1 MSQPSYPYVVT
12 IATPGPRGPQGEQGP
27 SGSQGP
33 QGEPGVTTP
42 GGNNTE
48 IQFNN
53 GGAFGG
59 NPNFTYDLSNNI
71 VTLTGSF
78 TISSSNTFT
87 NIGPAV
93 FSGNISASSI
103 YVSESLIVN
112 NSPVLTSTNGTAS
125 YSNSSSY
132 AITASYALNSEN
144 IDTSSIAT
152 TGSNVFVG
160 DQTIDGVLI
169 INNPG
174 LISASRLDGSN
185 YNASE
190 LYYNDGTTEG
200 YVGIF
205 NGGYVYNTLND
216 GVNYNEFQIYGDKA
230 ISLQPIEAPSF
241 TGSLQGTADYAVTAS
256 YVGLIPGDGISISG
270 KTITSKLTTI
280 NGIAPTSN
288 GNVSVNLAYTITGN
302 SSSLVASSSGAITS
316 SISDGS
322 IWVIAGDVDPNNN
335 GDTYIF
341 VASSSLATPPG
352 VGQWLPIAPLDTAA
366 GDARYLKLTPQSP
379 LAGALNLGG
388 YNINNVG
395 VMSGS
400 VLGNVQGTS
409 SWATSASQAV
419 TASHA
424 LTTRTAGSNGNI
436 QYRLSATQLGSVPV
450 LRYVGGLLTGTGSF
464 SGSFVGTFNGPLI
477 GTASHA
483 STASLAPNYVLN
495 SATSSFATL
504 SGSNG
509 FTGNNTFNS
518 NVDIGTS
525 LVGAQLTINGS
536 SSQDTPLFIKAI
548 GKTRLKIQSLG
559 SSVDTGFILNNN
571 AAGDMWSMITS
582 ASGAPSPFYIRNEY
596 LGQNVLSINPN
607 SNAVAINGALT
618 VTGNVSA
625 TSSWASSAS
634 YALTASYVDTA
645 SYAYTSSQAITASIA
660 QTASFIP
667 TGTYQVTASWA
678 ISSSQAISA
687 STAQTASFLPVNT
700 YQITASRA
708 VSASNAITASYALA
722 VAGAGS
728 PGGNPSEIQFNNA
741 GVFGGV
747 PTLTYTGSILRVTG
761 SFTGSL
767 VGSLTGTSSWAE
779 SSSRALT
786 TSYALTSA
794 GTVTNAVNAQTASYL
809 INNISN
815 NSDFYGATGTGTTV
829 YVKDAINPLTGLPYG
844 TGGLAAA
851 EARWNL
857 VKERWSIDEIDFTN
871 LTNFPIGGTVTITT
885 GIQTITCSFSDY
897 SYFNTTTSA
906 SAVTQN
912 WKSLVNNERYRSVWA
927 VDAGGG
933 IDPSANPN
941 SWAIWTKFDAI
952 NEIAKDFNNGISAN
966 NALLLG
972 AVATGSKVIIYSK
985 STTPVTASFAGGVTI
1000 SPAPTITRTK
1010 TFNASTI
1017 NMTTDTVDWVALQQA
1032 LYEVETSNVNK
1043 RVLDLG
1049 YEASYILSRGLD
1061 LPTKIGLSGVRAFTI
1076 NGNNSTLTALNN
1088 TRMKLMYR
1096 DVPQQNY
1103 ALSGITSNLDR
1114 INVRDLKFKFSYYPT
1129 RDTNPKTQAVGLML
1143 VGYQCTVENC
1153 DFEGGDI
1160 GLDVQFGL
1168 QTMVRGCK
1176 FNIQNL
1182 FGLAIRNGQWFGA
1195 ELTDAQSNGTIVDSC
1210 RWRLY
1215 DYSGSLAATP
1225 NDPQF
1230 AGLYVAGASDCSLR
1244 NLIFEGGLSS
1254 YVAGAFNRPSTVPNV
1269 KYNNYG
1275 IIVDTLNATTVKD
1288 IEIYNVHFEK
1298 YFYDFAMSI
1307 KMRGESIAYI
1317 GKIAPFTPCR
1327 ILDFGNGPVMMSV
1340 NTKFGRYGN
1349 DSYTSYPKANIENWP
1364 YKPDTRSGVFL
1375 PFITN
1380 NTTSLWRVTD
1390 CIMPVSSQPTN
1401 STAWNAS
1408 GASYYITSSNYTQS
1422 IYDGHYASPT
1432 YNTIQSVYFSGSN
1445 NPVIPIA
1452 SRAIV
1457 SNLFT

>member
-1 MSQPSYPYVVT
+1 MS
-12 IATPGPRGPQGEQGP
+12 
-27 SGSQGP
+27 
-33 QGEPGVTTP
+33 
-42 GGNNTE
+42 E
-48 IQFNN
+48 IIN
-53 GGAFGG
+53 
-59 NPNFTYDLSNNI
+59 
-71 VTLTGSF
+71 LT
-78 TISSSNTFT
+78 
-87 NIGPAV
+87 
-93 FSGNISASSI
+93 
-103 YVSESLIVN
+103 
-112 NSPVLTSTNGTAS
+112 GTAS
-125 YSNSSSY
+125 FAN
-132 AITASYALNSEN
+132 TAR
-144 IDTSSIAT
+144 
-152 TGSNVFVG
+152 
-160 DQTIDGVLI
+160 
-169 INNPG
+169 
-174 LISASRLDGSN
+174 SAS
-185 YNASE
+185 
-190 LYYNDGTTEG
+190 
-200 YVGIF
+200 
-205 NGGYVYNTLND
+205 
-216 GVNYNEFQIYGDKA
+216 
-230 ISLQPIEAPSF
+230 
-241 TGSLQGTADYAVTAS
+241 
-256 YVGLIPGDGISISG
+256 
-270 KTITSKLTTI
+270 
-280 NGIAPTSN
+280 
-288 GNVSVNLAYTITGN
+288 LA
-302 SSSLVASSSGAITS
+302 A
-316 SISDGS
+316 
-322 IWVIAGDVDPNNN
+322 
-335 GDTYIF
+335 
-341 VASSSLATPPG
+341 
-352 VGQWLPIAPLDTAA
+352 
-366 GDARYLKLTPQSP
+366 
-379 LAGALNLGG
+379 
-388 YNINNVG
+388 
-395 VMSGS
+395 
-400 VLGNVQGTS
+400 
-409 SWATSASQAV
+409 SASTV
-419 TASHA
+419 
-424 LTTRTAGSNGNI
+424 RTAGSNGNI

-450 LRYVGGLLTGTGSF
+450 LRYIGGQLSGTGSF
-464 SGSFVGTFNGPLI
+464 SGSFTGLFN
-477 GTASHA
+477 GTASYASNTNINTSIFATTGSNTFQGRQDIYGQTYFYDVTVMSASNYNGGLFSTPIQVNSNTNTRIKITSDA
-483 STASLAPNYVLN
+483 STTAGLNINNNWDVISDYSASSWFFRVKNLSNGRNVVSIDPNTNDITLGANNGNTIGSFVGPLTGTASWADNTTTAITASYITSSNVYGPYGSN
-495 SATSSFATL
+495 SITSASYASQSLSSSYALSSSYSLSSSYALSSSNTLSSSYALSSSYSLSSSFAT
-504 SGSNG
+504 
-509 FTGNNTFNS
+509 
-518 NVDIGTS
+518 TS
-525 LVGAQLTINGS
+525 
-536 SSQDTPLFIKAI
+536 
-548 GKTRLKIQSLG
+548 
-559 SSVDTGFILNNN
+559 
-571 AAGDMWSMITS
+571 
-582 ASGAPSPFYIRNEY
+582 
-596 LGQNVLSINPN
+596 
-607 SNAVAINGALT
+607 
-618 VTGNVSA
+618 
-625 TSSWASSAS
+625 
-634 YALTASYVDTA
+634 
-645 SYAYTSSQAITASIA
+645 
-660 QTASFIP
+660 
-667 TGTYQVTASWA
+667 
-678 ISSSQAISA
+678 
-687 STAQTASFLPVNT
+687 
-700 YQITASRA
+700 SRA
-708 VSASNAITASYALA
+708 VTASNAITASYALA
-722 VAGAGS
+722 VAGGGAGS
-728 PGGNPSEIQFNNA
+728 PGGSNTQIQYNNNGA
-741 GVFGGV
+741 FGGI
-747 PTLTYTGSILRVTG
+747 PTLTYNGTTLTATG

-767 VGSLTGTSSWAE
+767 VGSLTGTASFADT
-779 SSSRALT
+779 SSRAIT
-786 TSYALTSA
+786 ASYALTSA
-794 GTVTNAVNAQTASYL
+794 GTITNAVSASVAQTASFL
-809 INNISN
+809 LNSISN
-815 NSDFYGATGTGTTV
+815 DISFYGATGTGTAV

-844 TGGLAAA
+844 TSGLAAA
-851 EARWNL
+851 EARWDL

-871 LTNFPIGGTVTITT
+871 LANFPIGGTVTITT
-885 GIQTITCSFSDY
+885 GIQTIVCTLSDY

-933 IDPSANPN
+933 VDPSANPN

-952 NEIAKDFNNGISAN
+952 NEIGKDFNNGINAN

-985 STTPVTASFAGGVTI
+985 STTPVTVSFAGGVTI
-1000 SPAPTITRTK
+1000 SPAPTVTRIK

-1032 LYEVETSNVNK
+1032 LYEVETTDANK
-1043 RVLDLG
+1043 RVLNLG
-1049 YEASYILSRGLD
+1049 YGASYILSRGLD

-1168 QTMVRGCK
+1168 QTMIRGCK

-1254 YVAGAFNRPSTVPNV
+1254 YVAGAFNRPSTVSNV

-1380 NTTSLWRVTD
+1380 NATSLWRVTD

-1432 YNTIQSVYFSGSN
+1432 YNTTQSVYFSGSN

-1452 SRAIV
+1452 SRTIV

>member
-59 NPNFTYDLSNNI
+59 NPNFTYDLSSNT

-78 TISSSNTFT
+78 TITSSNTFT
-87 NIGPAV
+87 NIGLAV
-93 FSGNISASSI
+93 FSGSVSASSI

-112 NSPVLTSTNGTAS
+112 NAPVLTSTNGTAS
-125 YSNSSSY
+125 Y
-132 AITASYALNSEN
+132 AVTASYALNSQ
-144 IDTSSIAT
+144 ILDTSSFAT
-152 TGSNVFVG
+152 TGPNTFNG
-160 DQTIDGVLI
+160 DQTIHGQ
-169 INNPG
+169 IN
-174 LISASRLDGSN
+174 LDGGTIAYNLFGGGGIDIVAADGQYAELASSN
-185 YNASE
+185 TQSLVWVDDNGAYIGTDWGNVARQWTFG
-190 LYYNDGTTEG
+190 NDGKLTTPG
-200 YVGIF
+200 
-205 NGGYVYNTLND
+205 
-216 GVNYNEFQIYGDKA
+216 A
-230 ISLQPIEAPSF
+230 IEASAF
-241 TGSLQGTADYAVTAS
+241 TGSLNGIADSAITAS
-256 YVGLIPGDGISISG
+256 YVDLTAGNGISISG
-270 KTITSKLTTI
+270 KTITSRLTTV
-280 NGIAPTSN
+280 NGISPTN
-288 GNVSVNLAYTITGN
+288 GNASINLAYTITGI
-302 SSSLVASSSGAITS
+302 SSSLVASSSGVITS

-322 IWVIAGDVDPNNN
+322 IWVIAGDSDPNNN

-341 VASSSLATPPG
+341 VSQSSLAIPPG
-352 VGQWLPIAPLDTAA
+352 SGQWLPIAPLDTAA
-366 GDARYLKLTPQSP
+366 GDARYLMLNPQSS
-379 LAGALNLGG
+379 LVGNLNLGG
-388 YNINNVG
+388 NNII
-395 VMSGS
+395 SGS
-400 VLGNVQGTS
+400 
-409 SWATSASQAV
+409 
-419 TASHA
+419 
-424 LTTRTAGSNGNI
+424 
-436 QYRLSATQLGSVPV
+436 
-450 LRYVGGLLTGTGSF
+450 
-464 SGSFVGTFNGPLI
+464 LI
-477 GTASHA
+477 GTASFATSA
-483 STASLAPNYVLN
+483 SRALSTLTASYALNAATASVATSAATVRTAGIFGAVQYRINSGTLGGVPTLTYVGGVLRATGSFTGSFIGNLTGTASLASTASYFSGSVLNATSASYAATASLAPNYVLN
-495 SATSSFATL
+495 SDTSSFVTNNQTSSFSTGSFTGSFTGSLLGTSSFAT
-504 SGSNG
+504 
-509 FTGNNTFNS
+509 
-518 NVDIGTS
+518 
-525 LVGAQLTINGS
+525 
-536 SSQDTPLFIKAI
+536 
-548 GKTRLKIQSLG
+548 
-559 SSVDTGFILNNN
+559 
-571 AAGDMWSMITS
+571 
-582 ASGAPSPFYIRNEY
+582 
-596 LGQNVLSINPN
+596 
-607 SNAVAINGALT
+607 
-618 VTGNVSA
+618 
-625 TSSWASSAS
+625 SAS
-634 YALTASYVDTA
+634 YALTASYIDTA
-645 SYAYTSSQAITASIA
+645 SYAYTSSQATSASIA
-660 QTASFIP
+660 QTASFLP
-667 TGTYQVTASWA
+667 LNTYQVTASWA
-678 ISSSQAISA
+678 ASSSQAVS
-687 STAQTASFLPVNT
+687 SSLAQTASFLPLNT
-700 YQITASRA
+700 YQITSSRA
-708 VSASNAITASYALA
+708 VSASNAVTASYALA
-722 VAGAGS
+722 VAGGGS
-728 PGGNPSEIQFNNA
+728 GTPGGSNTQIQYNNN
-741 GVFGGV
+741 GVFGGI
-747 PTLTYTGSILRVTG
+747 PTLTYNGTTLTATG

-767 VGSLTGTSSWAE
+767 VGSLTGTASFADT
-779 SSSRALT
+779 SSRAIT
-786 TSYALTSA
+786 ASYALVSSGTITSA
-794 GTVTNAVNAQTASYL
+794 ASASIAQTASFL
-809 INNISN
+809 LNSISN
-815 NSDFYGATGTGTTV
+815 DISSYGATGTGTAV

-844 TGGLAAA
+844 TGGLVAA
-851 EARWNL
+851 EARWDL

-885 GIQTITCSFSDY
+885 GIQTIVCTLSDY

-952 NEIAKDFNNGISAN
+952 NEIGKDFNNGINAN

-985 STTPVTASFAGGVTI
+985 STTPVTVSFAGGVTI
-1000 SPAPTITRTK
+1000 SPAPTVTRTK

-1032 LYEVETSNVNK
+1032 LYEVETTDVNK

-1049 YEASYILSRGLD
+1049 YGASYILSRGLD

-1168 QTMVRGCK
+1168 QTMIRGCK

-1269 KYNNYG
+1269 KYSHYG

-1340 NTKFGRYGN
+1340 NTKYGKYGN

-1364 YKPDTRSGVFL
+1364 YKPDTKSGVFL

-1380 NTTSLWRVTD
+1380 NATSLWRVTD

-1401 STAWNAS
+1401 GTTWNSS

-1432 YNTIQSVYFSGSN
+1432 YNTTQSVYFSGSN
-1445 NPVIPIA
+1445 NPVIPTA
-1452 SRAIV
+1452 ARSVV